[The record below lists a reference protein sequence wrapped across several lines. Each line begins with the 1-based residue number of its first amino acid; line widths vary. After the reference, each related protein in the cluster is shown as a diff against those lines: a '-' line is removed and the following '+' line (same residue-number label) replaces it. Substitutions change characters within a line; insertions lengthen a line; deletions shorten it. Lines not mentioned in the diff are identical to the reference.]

1 MDAND
6 HNRRPEPLRMT
17 SGKSPWGPGEGDN
30 PGEDAAPVDSTAQAG
45 GPQPHNPWLNQE
57 PDPRPR
63 RSANIDDIF
72 RHGTG
77 GGANL
82 RPRWIGAIVGG
93 ILAAWIAASSVHLL
107 ERDEQA
113 LVMTLGRNTAVIG
126 AGLHLTLPWPLQTL
140 IRRDLGTDTLTVVP
154 EKDGETLMPTRDG
167 ELIDVGFRVRWQV
180 TDLKAFAFN
189 LPEGE
194 AAIRRLA
201 DAQVR
206 AAVAE
211 LPFAATYD
219 GDKRGQLQL
228 AAAQRMQK
236 VLDTWHAGVKVVNIE
251 LVRVAPPARLADTFQ
266 KITKAREEARKRH
279 DSDEAWR
286 QQELGNARSE
296 AAEFEEV
303 YAQYKIAP
311 AVTRT
316 RMYYET
322 IERILRANP
331 VTVGGAAP
339 VNAPPPSAKPEG
351 Q

>member
-6 HNRRPEPLRMT
+6 HNRRPAALRMT
-17 SGKSPWGPGEGDN
+17 SGKNPWEPGDAEKT
-30 PGEDAAPVDSTAQAG
+30 GEDIPPVDAAAQAG
-45 GPQPHNPWLNQE
+45 GLEPRNPWLNQE

-72 RHGTG
+72 RQRSG
-77 GGANL
+77 GGAGL
-82 RPRWIGAIVGG
+82 RPRWIGVIVGA
-93 ILAAWIAASSVHLL
+93 ILAAWVAASSVHLL
-107 ERDEQA
+107 ERNEQA
-113 LVMTLGRNTAVIG
+113 LVMTMGRNTAEIG
-126 AGLHLTLPWPLQTL
+126 AGLHFTLPWPLQTL
-140 IRRDLGTDTLTVVP
+140 IRRDLGTEVLTQVP
-154 EKDGETLMPTRDG
+154 DKESETLMPTRDG
-167 ELIDVGFRVRWQV
+167 ELIDVGFQVRWQV

-211 LPFAATYD
+211 LPFAATFD
-219 GDKRGQLQL
+219 GDRRGQLQL
-228 AAAQRMQK
+228 SAAQRTQR
-236 VLDTWHAGVKVVNIE
+236 VLDTWHAGVKVLSIE
-251 LVRVAPPARLADTFQ
+251 LVRVAPPARLADAFQ
-266 KITKAREEARKRH
+266 KITKARDEARRQH
-279 DSDEAWR
+279 DNDEAWR

-331 VTVGGAAP
+331 VTVGGTAP
-339 VNAPPPSAKPEG
+339 ANAPPPSAKPEG